1 MSQFHT
7 LTVKSIVRQTDKAVS
22 ITFDVPKSL
31 EYQFAFKAGQ
41 YVTLKAVINGM
52 VIRRDYSL
60 SSSPKSGNLTVTIK
74 EIDKGVFSTYANKT
88 LQSGESL
95 GVSVP
100 NGRFTY
106 TPQSN
111 VGCVVAFAAG
121 SGITPI
127 MSIARTVLETD
138 NGSDFVLVY
147 GNKNPEKTIFQKE
160 IMELQALHLERFK
173 IQFVYSESDEEGALF
188 GRIDEGVVNSVLK
201 DNVDLDQ
208 SQLFYLCGPEGM
220 IKTAS
225 AVLSDNGVQDARV
238 LFELF
243 TAPSVAPISS
253 VTISDGQAEITIL
266 VDDEETTL
274 MMPQNQTIL
283 EAALE
288 NDIDAPGRSK
298 KKALTKGGVFY
309 ALRPTTERYADVFR
323 SLGFSLSLE
332 NISFPPPKQYP
343 FSILK
348 ALDGLSAPVIG
359 IAPFAAHMSKTYSKS
374 NMEKVIYELQKEYK
388 ILLFGGGTEEI
399 EKLQEL
405 ALSSLNVFSVAGK
418 FTLGEELD
426 IISNLNV
433 MLSMD
438 SSNGHLAAMLG
449 IKVVTL
455 WGVTHPFA
463 GFAPFNQEPINNL
476 LADRIEYPR
485 IPTSIYGNIFPK
497 GYELAIETIH
507 PEVVVQAVKNSL

>member
-7 LTVKSIVRQTDKAVS
+7 LTIKSIVRQTDKAVS

-106 TPQSN
+106 TPQSK

-201 DNVDLDQ
+201 NNVDLDQ

-288 NDIDAPGRSK
+288 NDIDAPYSCQ
-298 KKALTKGGVFY
+298 GGVCSSCICIVTEGS
-309 ALRPTTERYADVFR
+309 ALMRQNNVLTDIEVAEGLVLSCQAEPT
-323 SLGFSLSLE
+323 S
-332 NISFPPPKQYP
+332 
-343 FSILK
+343 SI
-348 ALDGLSAPVIG
+348 
-359 IAPFAAHMSKTYSKS
+359 
-374 NMEKVIYELQKEYK
+374 
-388 ILLFGGGTEEI
+388 
-399 EKLQEL
+399 
-405 ALSSLNVFSVAGK
+405 
-418 FTLGEELD
+418 
-426 IISNLNV
+426 
-433 MLSMD
+433 
-438 SSNGHLAAMLG
+438 
-449 IKVVTL
+449 IKVDFDDV
-455 WGVTHPFA
+455 
-463 GFAPFNQEPINNL
+463 
-476 LADRIEYPR
+476 
-485 IPTSIYGNIFPK
+485 
-497 GYELAIETIH
+497 
-507 PEVVVQAVKNSL
+507 